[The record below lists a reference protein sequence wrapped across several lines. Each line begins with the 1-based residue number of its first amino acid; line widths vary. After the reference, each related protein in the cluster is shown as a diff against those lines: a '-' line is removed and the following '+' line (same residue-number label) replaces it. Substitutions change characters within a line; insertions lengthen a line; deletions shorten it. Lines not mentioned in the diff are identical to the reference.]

1 MRGLGQERVGVR
13 WVFGWEGFFVV
24 GLLVLVLV
32 VLGGVFF
39 FRGGGGIVFLF
50 VFLGGGGGRTR
61 KGESEMGVWALST
74 AGKRTSNS

>member
-32 VLGGVFF
+32 VLGGFF
-39 FRGGGGIVFLF
+39 FFGGGGGLF
-50 VFLGGGGGRTR
+50 FCLFFLGGGVGLERVRVRWVFG
-61 KGESEMGVWALST
+61 L
-74 AGKRTSNS
+74 